1 MRKDL
6 QKMNRKELLEILV
19 MQSKENDRLKAELE
33 EANRILAERRLKLEH
48 TGSIAEA
55 ALQINHVF
63 EAAQNA
69 ADQYMENIKIYQDQL
84 CKLMA
89 EESARKYS
97 EQISAAKKR
106 CQALEYETARKCAS
120 MIADAKQQ
128 ADVLMQ
134 KAERISGQSKA
145 SPAES
150 SQKGNG
156 IS

>member
-1 MRKDL
+1 MRKEL
-6 QKMNRKELLEILV
+6 QKMNRKELLELLI
-19 MQSKENDRLKAELE
+19 MQSKENDHLKAELA
-33 EANRILAERRLKLEH
+33 EAKQMLAERRLKIKH

-55 ALQINHVF
+55 ALQINNVF

-89 EESARKYS
+89 EESARKYN

-120 MIADAKQQ
+120 MVADAKQQ
-128 ADVLMQ
+128 ADAFIH
-134 KAERISGQSKA
+134 KTERA
-145 SPAES
+145 SAQNKTSSAES
-150 SQKGNG
+150 FKKD
-156 IS
+156 